1 MGGSYQALGK
11 LQESEKC
18 YRYAVN
24 LEKNNLSANLNLGI
38 ILLKLNRKRE
48 SEDFLKRVIEIDNN
62 NFSAHYYLGD
72 IFREL
77 RKNDKAIKSYR
88 RALSINPNHA
98 QTYANLGTVLIN
110 SSNFEEAEKN
120 CQKAILLNPNL
131 SLAFFNLGN
140 IYQNKKK
147 FNKAKQSYETALRLN
162 PNYYLAFCNLGS
174 ILLDTG
180 NPNEAIECY
189 KKALS
194 IKPDMVE
201 ALNNMGNS
209 YRKIGKTEKA
219 ELYYRKAL
227 NIKENYSPAYSNLLF
242 LQSSISHDT
251 DLHKSEAKNFAK
263 IFRKD
268 IKDPYTN
275 WPYEYNTNTLRVG
288 FVSGDFYNHPVGFFL
303 DSFLSE
309 LNSLNIEIFAYSNN
323 YYKDNFTK
331 RLKKNISNWREIYH
345 KNDKD
350 CAELIYKDNLNVLI
364 DLSGH
369 TAKNRLPVFIYKPA
383 PIQLT
388 WLGYWATTGIS
399 EIDYMLGD
407 PYVTPKDEK
416 HHFEEKIFTLPE
428 TVMCFS
434 KPNFNIQVKP
444 LPALFSKNITFGCF
458 NDLGKMSDEV
468 VEVRARILKSVKN
481 SKLFL
486 KSKQLDNSKVRED
499 VISRFFEL

>member
-1 MGGSYQALGK
+1 M
-11 LQESEKC
+11 
-18 YRYAVN
+18 
-24 LEKNNLSANLNLGI
+24 
-38 ILLKLNRKRE
+38 
-48 SEDFLKRVIEIDNN
+48 
-62 NFSAHYYLGD
+62 
-72 IFREL
+72 
-77 RKNDKAIKSYR
+77 
-88 RALSINPNHA
+88 
-98 QTYANLGTVLIN
+98 
-110 SSNFEEAEKN
+110 
-120 CQKAILLNPNL
+120 

-288 FVSGDFYNHPVGFFL
+288 FVSGILQSPCW
-303 DSFLSE
+303 
-309 LNSLNIEIFAYSNN
+309 IF
-323 YYKDNFTK
+323 
-331 RLKKNISNWREIYH
+331 
-345 KNDKD
+345 
-350 CAELIYKDNLNVLI
+350 
-364 DLSGH
+364 
-369 TAKNRLPVFIYKPA
+369 
-383 PIQLT
+383 
-388 WLGYWATTGIS
+388 
-399 EIDYMLGD
+399 
-407 PYVTPKDEK
+407 
-416 HHFEEKIFTLPE
+416 
-428 TVMCFS
+428 
-434 KPNFNIQVKP
+434 
-444 LPALFSKNITFGCF
+444 
-458 NDLGKMSDEV
+458 
-468 VEVRARILKSVKN
+468 
-481 SKLFL
+481 
-486 KSKQLDNSKVRED
+486 
-499 VISRFFEL
+499 